1 MTRLLQSL
9 VAGLGQGSIY
19 ALLALGYVIIY
30 KSTRVISFAQPGLM
44 AFGSWWVI
52 YFSTVAELDFYLAL
66 AVAVLMTAAMA
77 ALIERIAI
85 RPMIGEPVFAI
96 AILTIGVDIV
106 LRILVNDLLGSDIR
120 SIPDPWGLKT
130 WSLGGIIVQQRYV
143 AMILA
148 ATSIVALL
156 FAFFKYTRTGLAMRA
171 TAFDQEVALAQ
182 GISVGGVFS
191 LSWVI
196 AGALAAIA
204 GMFVGSGSG
213 IDQQTAF
220 VALRAL
226 PAMIL
231 GGLDS
236 VEGAVIGALAIGIV
250 ESLSFT
256 YQGEYLGFLG
266 NNFSQVVPYL
276 VMFLVLLVRPFGL
289 FGTREVERV

>member
-52 YFSTVAELDFYLAL
+52 YFSTVADMDFYLAL

-143 AMILA
+143 AMIVA
-148 ATSIVALL
+148 ATSIVAML

-250 ESLSFT
+250 ESL
-256 YQGEYLGFLG
+256 
-266 NNFSQVVPYL
+266 
-276 VMFLVLLVRPFGL
+276 
-289 FGTREVERV
+289 